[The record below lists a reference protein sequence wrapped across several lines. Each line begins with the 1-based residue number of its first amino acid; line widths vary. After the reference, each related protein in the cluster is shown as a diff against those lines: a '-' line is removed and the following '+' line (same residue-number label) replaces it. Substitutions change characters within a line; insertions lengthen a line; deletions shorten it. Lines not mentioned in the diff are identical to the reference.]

1 MEMSEKFPREIGAL
15 PDVFELVD
23 RFFTSGSIDPSLRF
37 SVDFVLEEI
46 FTNFVKYNPA
56 GASDIGIT
64 LAADEKHVKVS
75 LTDYDTDPFDPHN
88 DAPKVDV
95 NQAIEERTPGKL
107 GVHLVK
113 KLMDRMEY
121 SHEDRVSTITF
132 YKKR

>member
-1 MEMSEKFPREIGAL
+1 MEMSEKFSRDIRAL
-15 PDVFELVD
+15 PEVFDLVG
-23 RFFTSGSIDPSLRF
+23 RFFTTGSIDPDLRF
-37 SVDFVLEEI
+37 PVDFVLEEI

-56 GASDIGIT
+56 GRSDIGIT
-64 LAADEKHVKVS
+64 LAADEKHLKVS
-75 LTDYDTDPFDPHN
+75 LTDYDTEPFDPHH

-95 NQAIEERTPGKL
+95 DQALQERTPGRL